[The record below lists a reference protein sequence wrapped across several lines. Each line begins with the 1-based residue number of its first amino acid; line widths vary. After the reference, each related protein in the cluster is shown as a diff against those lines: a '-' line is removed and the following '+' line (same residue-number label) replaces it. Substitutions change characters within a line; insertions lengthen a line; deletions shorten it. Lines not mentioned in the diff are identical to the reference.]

1 MVCRIGRMAS
11 VGRRACLYRFARPL
25 PLGAGDYV
33 RPAGFGLVCGEGVG
47 VFSRFFYLLARRRV
61 ISSSSVV
68 GLLASPFFL
77 CRHRPV
83 PPSSSPLGL
92 LASPFPVS
100 SLSHRPSRLVLSR
113 PSALLSVFSCGFLS
127 PSPRS
132 FDEPGGAFFVCSP
145 HSLWLSSRRPRVCL
159 SSWIVLTR
167 PHLMRSSSCPRR
179 RLCSCL
185 VVSPFAASPRSS
197 TSVGGAGVG
206 SFLLACLVAS
216 LSFSA
221 AVPLSCVRAGC
232 HRRRMACGWGV
243 GVAPCLPWDGGGRC
257 GVGCGC
263 VRFVVGV
270 FVYMNLVLARVS

>member
-127 PSPRS
+127 PSPSPPVPSTSRAGRS
-132 FDEPGGAFFVCSP
+132 LFARLIRCGSRPAVPVFACPRGSSSP
-145 HSLWLSSRRPRVCL
+145 VPIPCGRRPVLVVASARVSSPFSSR
-159 SSWIVLTR
+159 
-167 PHLMRSSSCPRR
+167 
-179 RLCSCL
+179 SCL
-185 VVSPFAASPRSS
+185 PVLRQAWAGSVAARS
-197 TSVGGAGVG
+197 
-206 SFLLACLVAS
+206 LLACLVRS
-216 LSFSA
+216 RLRF
-221 AVPLSCVRAGC
+221 PFVRA
-232 HRRRMACGWGV
+232 CGVVGRCVGV
-243 GVAPCLPWDGGGRC
+243 GV
-257 GVGCGC
+257 GC
-263 VRFVVGV
+263 VRFVVSL
-270 FVYMNLVLARVS
+270 FVYINRVPARVS